1 MSDRFTNYWM
11 AKAELASTMSRG
23 IRAKVGAVI
32 VKGDNEISSS
42 WNGTPRGADNAC
54 EFVSESGALVTKPD
68 VIHAELNAIFKL
80 ARSHE
85 SSMGADMFVTHA
97 PCLPCALA
105 IIQSGIRRV
114 YYKYDYSAA
123 NGEGKEYL
131 RANNVGVIKLGQ
143 SDTSGN

>member
-1 MSDRFTNYWM
+1 MKDRFLNYWM
-11 AKAELASTMSRG
+11 AKAELAATMSRG

-54 EFVSESGALVTKPD
+54 EFRTEDGALVTKPD
-68 VIHAELNAIFKL
+68 VIHAELNAIYKL

-105 IIQSGIRRV
+105 IIQSGIARV

-131 RANNVGVIKLGQ
+131 RANNVEVIKL
-143 SDTSGN
+143 DEANHSGD